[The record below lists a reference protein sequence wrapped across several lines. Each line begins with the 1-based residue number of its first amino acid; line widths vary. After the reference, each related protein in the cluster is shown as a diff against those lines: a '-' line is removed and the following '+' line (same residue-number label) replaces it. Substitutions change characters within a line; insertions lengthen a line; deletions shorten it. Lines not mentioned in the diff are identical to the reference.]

1 MISKINCQEKK
12 SKRQNWVQGAII
24 CVKRR
29 EKTILC
35 VYKIADNIGCLA
47 AVAQIQLNSN
57 QNLNKELLQM
67 LLQTFG
73 WMDYWWLQLKIAEGD
88 KG

>member
-1 MISKINCQEKK
+1 MISKLNCQEKK
-12 SKRQNWVQGAII
+12 SKRQKVQGAII

-35 VYKIADNIGCLA
+35 VYKIADNTGCLK
-47 AVAQIQLNSN
+47 AVAQIQLKSN

-73 WMDYWWLQLKIAEGD
+73 
-88 KG
+88 

>member
-1 MISKINCQEKK
+1 MAELS
-12 SKRQNWVQGAII
+12 GII

-35 VYKIADNIGCLA
+35 VYKIYLADNAGCLE

-57 QNLNKELLQM
+57 QNLNKEF
-67 LLQTFG
+67 LQTLQIF
-73 WMDYWWLQLKIAEGD
+73 DTDIWLKGLLIIAVNNCRGRQRVR
-88 KG
+88 GRIP